1 MQGIRDNYRK
11 VPRSYKMIKVANE
24 AFHDNKFCNNQ
35 VRMCQ
40 MPIQKGGRYYG
51 NVDILGPDGQF
62 HSVRCLIDSGND
74 ITILTRS
81 TAQSIGYNPDTI
93 SSRFHVKGI
102 NGEAR
107 EFAEVETKIKPCST
121 FIPLDASM
129 GLAIQQDSLSD
140 NLLGRSG
147 IFDSGKIE
155 VVYDHDSIT
164 FREKHNR
171 VCGI

>member
-1 MQGIRDNYRK
+1 MHGIRDNYRK
-11 VPRSYKMIKVANE
+11 VPKSYRMIKVANE
-24 AFHDNKFCNNQ
+24 AVHDNKFCNNQ
-35 VRMCQ
+35 VRSCEL
-40 MPIQKGGRYYG
+40 PIQKGGRYYG
-51 NVDILGPDGQF
+51 NVDILGPDGRY
-62 HSVRCLIDSGND
+62 HSINALIDSGND

-81 TAQSIGYNPDTI
+81 TSESIGFNPDAI
-93 SSRFHVKGI
+93 KSRFYVKGI

-107 EFAEVETKIKPCST
+107 EFSEVPTKIKPCGNFT
-121 FIPLDASM
+121 PMDASI

-155 VVYDHDSIT
+155 VIYDSDSIT
-164 FREKHNR
+164 FREKTKG